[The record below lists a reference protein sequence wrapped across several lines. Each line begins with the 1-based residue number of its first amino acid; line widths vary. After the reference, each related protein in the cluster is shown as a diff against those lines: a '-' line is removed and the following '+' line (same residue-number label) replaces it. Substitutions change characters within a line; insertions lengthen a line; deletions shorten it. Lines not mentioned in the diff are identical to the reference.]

1 MSPGDR
7 CADREGAETSRK
19 TEPYR
24 RWPSPTPRMP
34 ARRRRAPTVRFITFD
49 TLVTGVR
56 AFECAFSVRTSSF
69 VHGLT
74 TRRDD
79 LAGFAVLANFEF
91 LAVFFR
97 ALGIIQVLQL
107 NAVHIGMRCGDSK
120 AVVNVGTCGT
130 IHAHVQRT
138 TTYSHGCEEN
148 LKRGIRRRNCG
159 RSAHAGRSFAIQV
172 ESPFRA

>member
-1 MSPGDR
+1 
-7 CADREGAETSRK
+7 
-19 TEPYR
+19 
-24 RWPSPTPRMP
+24 MP

-148 LKRGIRRRNCG
+148 LAISRIDFPLSRRSRRIRPIVSTISIPPPASRQSDR
-159 RSAHAGRSFAIQV
+159 
-172 ESPFRA
+172 E